1 MSKISTIHARE
12 ILDSR
17 GNPTVEVDLM
27 LASGHRARAAVP
39 SGAST
44 GKREAV
50 ELRDGDKKRYGGL
63 GVMKAVENVN
73 GEIVKALRGMN
84 PAEQEQID
92 QKLIDLD
99 GTPNKGRLG
108 ANAILGVSLAVL
120 RAAAAFEGAPL
131 YRYIKE
137 KYHPGG
143 SYILPLPMLNVL
155 NGGVHAEGSS
165 DFQEYK
171 IVATG
176 AATFKE
182 ALRWSAE
189 VFHALKKIL
198 HDRHLPTTVGDE
210 GGFAPPLGSNEEY
223 VRIILNA
230 IEKAG
235 YKPGRDF
242 HLALDPAT
250 SSCYEKERYQL
261 KRDNRTVNAAG
272 MIDLWEEWTNKYP
285 IISIEDGLA
294 EDDWGNWIKLNA
306 RLGHKVQIMGD
317 DIFVT
322 NPAILKRAVKE
333 KLANSSLIK
342 LNQIGTVTE
351 TVEAVNLVRAAGWT
365 AVFSHRSGETDDTTI
380 ADMAVGLSTG
390 MIKTGS
396 ASRGERLAKYNQI
409 MRIEEELGKDA
420 VYPGMEAFSNLS
432 QFVS

>member
-1 MSKISTIHARE
+1 MPKIATLHARE
-12 ILDSR
+12 ILNSR

-27 LASGHRARAAVP
+27 LDSGQHVRAAVP

-44 GKREAV
+44 GKREAM
-50 ELRDGDKKRYGGL
+50 ELRDGDTKRYGGL
-63 GVMKAVENVN
+63 GVLKAVENVN
-73 GEIVKALRGMN
+73 GELARMLRGMN
-84 PAEQEQID
+84 ALEQETID
-92 QKLIDLD
+92 RKMIALD
-99 GTPNKGRLG
+99 GAENKGRLG
-108 ANAILGVSLAVL
+108 ANAILGVSLAL
-120 RAAAAFEGAPL
+120 LKAGAAIAGRPL
-131 YRYIKE
+131 YRFIKE
-137 KYHPGG
+137 TYHPDGP
-143 SYILPLPMLNVL
+143 YVLPLPMLNVL

-176 AATFKE
+176 APTFKE

-189 VFHALKKIL
+189 VFHTLKKIL

-223 VRIILNA
+223 VQVILSA

-235 YKPGRDF
+235 YKPGQDF

-250 SSCYEKERYQL
+250 SSCYDNGQYQL
-261 KRDNRTVNAAG
+261 KRDHRTVDAAG
-272 MIDLWEEWTNKYP
+272 MIDLWEEWTKKYP

-294 EDDWGNWIKLNA
+294 EDDWENWKLLNA
-306 RLGHKVQIMGD
+306 RLGKNVQIMGD

-322 NPAILKRAVKE
+322 NPAILKNAISDN
-333 KLANSSLIK
+333 LANSSLIK

-351 TVEAVNLVRAAGWT
+351 TVEAVNLVRAARWT

-380 ADMAVGLSTG
+380 ADMVVGLSTG

-396 ASRGERLAKYNQI
+396 ASRGERLAKYNQL
-409 MRIEEELGKDA
+409 MRIEEELGNDA
-420 VYPGMEAFSNLS
+420 VYPGMNAFTNITH
-432 QFVS
+432 

>member
-1 MSKISTIHARE
+1 MSNIATIYARE

-17 GNPTVEVDLM
+17 GNPTVEVDLA
-27 LASGHRARAAVP
+27 LDSGQRLRASVP

-63 GVMKAVENVN
+63 GVLKAVENVN
-73 GEIVKALRGMN
+73 GEIATALRGMN
-84 PAEQEQID
+84 PLEQEQID
-92 QKLIDLD
+92 QKLIALD
-99 GTPNKGRLG
+99 GTPNKGKLG

-120 RAAAAFEGAPL
+120 KAAAASEGTPL

-137 KYHPGG
+137 KYHPED

-176 AATFKE
+176 APTFKE

-189 VFHALKKIL
+189 VFHTLKKIL

-223 VRIILNA
+223 VQVILNA

-235 YKPGRDF
+235 YRPGQDF

-250 SSCYEKERYQL
+250 SSCYENGKYQL
-261 KRDNRTVNAAG
+261 RRDNRTVDAESL
-272 MIDLWEEWTNKYP
+272 ISLWGEWTKKYP
-285 IISIEDGLA
+285 VISIEDGLA
-294 EDDWGNWIKLNA
+294 EDDWENWKLLNA
-306 RLGHKVQIMGD
+306 RLGAKVQIMGD

-322 NPAILKRAVKE
+322 NPAILKRAIAE
-333 KLANSSLIK
+333 KLGNSSLIK

-351 TVEAVNLVRAAGWT
+351 TVEAVSLVRAANWT

-380 ADMAVGLSTG
+380 ADMVVGLSTG

-409 MRIEEELGKDA
+409 MRIEEKLGKDA
-420 VYPGMEAFSNLS
+420 TYPGMKAFYNLP
-432 QFVS
+432 